1 MNNKFRILIIC
12 ISLAGLLWL
21 VNHLNREYTVG
32 VTFTVQYK
40 DLVFPENNKPDSTIV
55 AEVSGRGFSLIRF
68 YFDRPYVIQLSK
80 SDFKSLKQGDSL
92 FLSVLPENLL
102 KSTVDV
108 LPAGISLKN
117 IPNDS
122 LSFSC
127 ISYPSKDV
135 PVQVDVRLQE
145 NEHCA
150 INGPVKIIPGF
161 VRITGPAEMIANID
175 SVKTQQILIN
185 NKCDTVRTTVKIA
198 PFSNKKISCNI
209 SEIHVLIPLHSVVN
223 LQTKLHYNITI
234 LGHIYD
240 GVIETEFMA
249 PANEKEPELNLVLES
264 EIVDKSL
271 VFNVKSPPGYKILK
285 ITPEFVP
292 LKQ

>member
-161 VRITGPAEMIANID
+161 VRITGPAEIIANID